1 MTHRVWWTP
10 TLLLA
15 GAIGLGFAQA
25 QEQSG
30 TAEIN
35 LRKSIGVREFQGR
48 QISGEER
55 QIGRGDSLWRILI
68 EEKGVPERRFRSYLA
83 VIHGLNPQLKNLDTL
98 RVGDKI
104 FLPLRLDDIDKAPAR
119 AEAAPASP
127 ATLASGRTV
136 NYQVKA
142 GDHLYRILRD
152 RFKLTDERRIAQYLS
167 LVKDLNPERKTWNS
181 LAEGEVIRLP
191 ADGPY
196 ETAKTERRR
205 VESAGAAPQAQASGP
220 PPQAKSIPLT
230 PSGERQTMNAIAREN
245 VDVLLN
251 VARAIGNEAERSGE
265 EVINLPE
272 GAVRLDRS
280 VFPVIYNP
288 VLRQRV
294 VIDPDGKI
302 PVSLK
307 SKLNDPRVG
316 TPVVSVAGDVN
327 VAEAVRQLLAGV
339 GYQSLPNDKP
349 VVIQDAG
356 IAVEAR
362 GNWIF
367 LAPAV
372 NNRTQ
377 EVLVVNL
384 TERANEIP
392 DYLTS
397 ALAKQ
402 GLYLREIVIPSGKDT
417 SMLPSGQSRL
427 KSSGPPKELPKDRR
441 EFIDALL
448 LSFHVPFTVAETIP
462 VDLGTGLRVDTLID
476 RVFEIEGKRTAI
488 VFRRI
493 DSMIR
498 KALLERHGTTAVEI
512 EVNALSSREIIGRL
526 LEMFGERT
534 VYGEHRF
541 AGADGAA
548 KDRVTL
554 KAWGFHLPARSM
566 FLTDRQIPSS
576 LHRFFFEKGLDIVY
590 FR

>member
-1 MTHRVWWTP
+1 MVH
-10 TLLLA
+10 
-15 GAIGLGFAQA
+15 
-25 QEQSG
+25 
-30 TAEIN
+30 
-35 LRKSIGVREFQGR
+35 
-48 QISGEER
+48 
-55 QIGRGDSLWRILI
+55 
-68 EEKGVPERRFRSYLA
+68 
-83 VIHGLNPQLKNLDTL
+83 
-98 RVGDKI
+98 
-104 FLPLRLDDIDKAPAR
+104 
-119 AEAAPASP
+119 
-127 ATLASGRTV
+127 
-136 NYQVKA
+136 
-142 GDHLYRILRD
+142 
-152 RFKLTDERRIAQYLS
+152 
-167 LVKDLNPERKTWNS
+167 
-181 LAEGEVIRLP
+181 
-191 ADGPY
+191 
-196 ETAKTERRR
+196 
-205 VESAGAAPQAQASGP
+205 
-220 PPQAKSIPLT
+220 
-230 PSGERQTMNAIAREN
+230 
-245 VDVLLN
+245 
-251 VARAIGNEAERSGE
+251 
-265 EVINLPE
+265 
-272 GAVRLDRS
+272 
-280 VFPVIYNP
+280 
-288 VLRQRV
+288 
-294 VIDPDGKI
+294 
-302 PVSLK
+302 
-307 SKLNDPRVG
+307 
-316 TPVVSVAGDVN
+316 
-327 VAEAVRQLLAGV
+327 
-339 GYQSLPNDKP
+339 
-349 VVIQDAG
+349 

-392 DYLTS
+392 DYLTL

-402 GLYLREIVIPSGKDT
+402 GLYLREIVIRSGKDI
-417 SMLPSGQSRL
+417 SMLPSGQSGL

-448 LSFHVPFTVAETIP
+448 LSFHVRFAVAETIP

-493 DSMIR
+493 DPMIR

>member
-1 MTHRVWWTP
+1 MKHAVWRLP
-10 TLLLA
+10 TLLL
-15 GAIGLGFAQA
+15 GAALGSGLTQA

-30 TAEIN
+30 TPEIN
-35 LRKSIGVREFQGR
+35 LRKSVGVREFQGK
-48 QISGEER
+48 QFSGEER

-68 EEKGVPERRFRSYLA
+68 EEKGVSERRFRSYLV
-83 VIHGLNPQLKNLDTL
+83 VIQGLNPHVKNLDAL
-98 RVGDKI
+98 RVGDKVFI
-104 FLPLRLDDIDKAPAR
+104 PLRLDDIDKAPAR
-119 AEAAPASP
+119 AEARPASP
-127 ATLASGRTV
+127 ATPASGRTV

-152 RFKLTDERRIAQYLS
+152 RFKLADERRIAQYAS
-167 LVKDLNPERKTWNS
+167 LVKDLNPERKSWDS

-191 ADGPY
+191 ADVAF
-196 ETAKTERRR
+196 ETGKNEPRVTESSKPSPSRPEAQAQEIKSASAKPT
-205 VESAGAAPQAQASGP
+205 GAATAMTSA
-220 PPQAKSIPLT
+220 
-230 PSGERQTMNAIAREN
+230 AREN
-245 VDVLLN
+245 IDLLLQ
-251 VARAIGNEAERSGE
+251 VARAIGNEAQQSGE
-265 EVINLPE
+265 EVVNLPE
-272 GAVRLDRS
+272 GAVRLDKS
-280 VFPVIYNP
+280 AFPVVYNP

-294 VIDPDGKI
+294 IIDPDGKI

-316 TPVVSVAGDVN
+316 TPVVPVGSNVN

-349 VVIQDAG
+349 VVVQDAG

-384 TERANEIP
+384 TDRANEIP

-402 GLYLREIVIPSGKDT
+402 GLYLREIVIPGGKET
-417 SMLPSGQSRL
+417 SALPSGQSQL
-427 KSSGPPKELPKDRR
+427 KNSGPPRELPKDRR

-448 LSFHVPFTVAETIP
+448 LSFHVPFAVAETIP
-462 VDLGTGLRVDTLID
+462 VDLGAGLRVDTMID
-476 RVFEIEGKRTAI
+476 RIFEIEGKRTAI
-488 VFRRI
+488 LFRRI
-493 DSMIR
+493 EPMIR
-498 KALLERHGTTAVEI
+498 KALLERHGTTAIEI
-512 EVNALSSREIIGRL
+512 ELNALSSREIIGRL
-526 LEMFGERT
+526 LETLGERA
-534 VYGEHRF
+534 VYSEHRF
-541 AGADGAA
+541 AGADDAA

-554 KAWGFHLPARSM
+554 KAWGFHLPVHSM

>member
-1 MTHRVWWTP
+1 MTPAAWRLP
-10 TLLLA
+10 TLLFSA
-15 GAIGLGFAQA
+15 AVGLGLAQA

-35 LRKSIGVREFQGR
+35 LRKSIGVREFQGK
-48 QISGEER
+48 QFSGEER

-68 EEKGVPERRFRSYLA
+68 EEKGVPERRFRSYLV
-83 VIHGLNPQLKNLDTL
+83 VIQGLNPQIKNLDAL

-104 FLPLRLDDIDKAPAR
+104 FIPVRLDETDKVPVR
-119 AEAAPASP
+119 AEAAPSSP
-127 ATLASGRTV
+127 AAGSGRTV

-152 RFKLTDERRIAQYLS
+152 RFKLADERRLAQYVS
-167 LVKDLNPERKTWNS
+167 LVKDLNPERKTWDS

-191 ADGPY
+191 ADAAF
-196 ETAKTERRR
+196 ETGKNEPRAA
-205 VESAGAAPQAQASGP
+205 ESSSPPRARPAASPAEIKSAATKPAGAA
-220 PPQAKSIPLT
+220 
-230 PSGERQTMNAIAREN
+230 QTMNAAAREN
-245 VDVLLN
+245 IDLLLQ
-251 VARAIGNEAERSGE
+251 VARAIGNEAQRSGE
-265 EVINLPE
+265 EVVNLPE
-272 GAVRLDRS
+272 GAVRLDKS
-280 VFPVIYNP
+280 SFPVVYNP

-294 VIDPDGKI
+294 VLDPNGKI
-302 PVSLK
+302 PASVK
-307 SKLNDPRVG
+307 TQLNDPRVG
-316 TPVVSVAGDVN
+316 TPVVPVSGDMN
-327 VAEAVRQLLAGV
+327 VAEAVRQILAGV

-349 VVIQDAG
+349 VVVQDAG
-356 IAVEAR
+356 VAVEAR

-377 EVLVVNL
+377 EVLVVNV

-402 GLYLREIVIPSGKDT
+402 GLYLREVV
-417 SMLPSGQSRL
+417 LPGAKGTPVLASASSQL
-427 KSSGPPKELPKDRR
+427 KNFGPPKELPKDRR

-448 LSFHVPFTVAETIP
+448 LSFHVPFAVAETIP

-488 VFRRI
+488 LFRRI
-493 DSMIR
+493 DPMIR
-498 KALLERHGTTAVEI
+498 KALLERHGMTAVEI
-512 EVNALSSREIIGRL
+512 EVNALSSREIVGRL
-526 LEMFGERT
+526 LETLGERA
-534 VYGEHRF
+534 VYSEHRF

-548 KDRVTL
+548 RDRVTL
-554 KAWGFHLPARSM
+554 KAWGFHLPVRAM